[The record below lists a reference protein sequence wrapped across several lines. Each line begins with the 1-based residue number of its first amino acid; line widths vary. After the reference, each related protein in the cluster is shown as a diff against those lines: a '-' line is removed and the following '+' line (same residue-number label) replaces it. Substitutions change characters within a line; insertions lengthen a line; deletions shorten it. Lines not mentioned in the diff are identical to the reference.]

1 MDLDRHDPRS
11 LPQSWTSK
19 RVVFLDPLEGVRTE
33 EEEVSFLLHFRSSRE
48 HKAPEATLSRAPRQH
63 NDTTRQ
69 LRWSST
75 LICFWLRMPPLKL
88 TLSSDAL
95 ASVSAVR
102 RGLVDS

>member
-11 LPQSWTSK
+11 LPQSCTSK

-63 NDTTRQ
+63 NDHAPTAMVEHSDLLLAPHASSEAHSV
-69 LRWSST
+69 LR
-75 LICFWLRMPPLKL
+75 C
-88 TLSSDAL
+88 AC
-95 ASVSAVR
+95 VSFCCSAR
-102 RGLVDS
+102 TC